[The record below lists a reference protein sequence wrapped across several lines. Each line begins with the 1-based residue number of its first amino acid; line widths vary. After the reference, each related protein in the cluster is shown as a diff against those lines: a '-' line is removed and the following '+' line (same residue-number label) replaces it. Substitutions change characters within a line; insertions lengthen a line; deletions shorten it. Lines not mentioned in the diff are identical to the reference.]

1 VSSIVMAV
9 DTLTN
14 IKLIG
19 ADVKDILLNTVT
31 PIMGIWFVVKT
42 WKESGSPLKT
52 GVALIAAGAIWWG
65 VLNMTVLRDQTGDTW
80 NRDGTKAA
88 AVVITPVA
96 GGGEG
101 R

>member
-1 VSSIVMAV
+1 MDIVMAV

-31 PIMGIWFVVKT
+31 PILGIWFVVKT
-42 WKESGSPLKT
+42 WKETNSVLKAF
-52 GVALIAAGAIWWG
+52 VALIAAGAIWWG
-65 VLNMTVLRDQTGDTW
+65 VLNMTVLRDQTGETW

-88 AVVITPVA
+88 AAVLTPIA
-96 GGGEG
+96 TGGEE